1 MIEDKNEHK
10 GVISNAFMWRWN
22 RNASAEGGNVIVRR
36 VELLAGAAG

>member
-10 GVISNAFMWRWN
+10 GVFSNAFMWHWN
-22 RNASAEGGNVIVRR
+22 RTASAEGGIVIVRR